1 MFGTSDNIYAD
12 ILWVIPS
19 PAVSIVAVF
28 TVNLSYKFVSLSRI
42 RALALVSGLLFK
54 WFRRRPAV
62 EDVEAVGVVSPAAG
76 GRRSGVKPGILVAVR
91 QHPHIGFPRSFEA
104 GRVSPHM
111 T

>member
-19 PAVSIVAVF
+19 PADSIVAVF
-28 TVNLSYKFVSLSRI
+28 TVNYKFVSLSRI

-54 WFRRRPAV
+54 WFRRRPAA

-76 GRRSGVKPGILVAVR
+76 GRRSAVEPGILVAVR